1 MLKSLRKKFRKITF
15 QIESIFLSHRLI
27 NYSRPINVV
36 RAWKSGRVD
45 LAHQIIN
52 KKSIPL
58 NIKLSNKNENKTTT
72 FVTWKALNSHESEF
86 LVDFDQSEEILR
98 LIMERTYH
106 IFPLIFRYH
115 KFHFFRPGSIQINL
129 GDFAEAD
136 GLAFCS
142 NREEQLLIPDDSFI
156 RTEGYQDIRRYFKET
171 FIPWKKRKPIFFWR
185 GSTTGI
191 SPTGLCRDLQRV
203 RLCEIISHQH
213 NKNIF
218 DIGFSGIVQINKDDA
233 RQLEKQGYLKPFM
246 PITNIN
252 TYKFHIDIDGNSN
265 AWSGLFQKLLSGGLV
280 FKVESEFGFRQWY
293 YDRLI
298 PWQHYI
304 PIKKDLSDFLEK
316 VDWAFSNDRQSQEI
330 ALAGSKFAFDMTYEA
345 ELDKAIRLISNNIK

>member
-15 QIESIFLSHRLI
+15 QIESIFLGHKLI
-27 NYSRPINVV
+27 SDPRPINVV
-36 RAWKSGRVD
+36 RAWKIGNKN
-45 LAHQIIN
+45 LATQIIN
-52 KKSIPL
+52 TKSCAI
-58 NIKLSNKNENKTTT
+58 NVNLSNSVQHKYVSL
-72 FVTWKALNSHESEF
+72 VTWAALNHSSLDLKIGFYQDED
-86 LVDFDQSEEILR
+86 LVKSTI
-98 LIMERTYH
+98 ERIYH

-115 KFHFFRPGSIQINL
+115 KSHFFKSGLIQINL

-156 RTEGYQDIRRYFKET
+156 RTEGYQDIRQYFKET

-213 NKNIF
+213 NQNIF
-218 DIGFSGIVQINKDDA
+218 DIGLSGIVQINKDDA

-316 VDWAFSNDRQSQEI
+316 VDWAFSNDHQSQEI

-345 ELDKAIRLISNNIK
+345 ELNKAIRLISNNIK